1 MNNYKSAFL
10 ITAISGLSTLLGLL
24 FIFFPKNGNKKTIYL
39 ALAFASGV
47 MAGVSILDLIPESIK
62 FLNNEFLFF
71 KSIIMVILFTLL
83 GIVMAYFTGKYIPD
97 NNSIKGDKTLFK
109 LGFMSMLA
117 IMMHNIPEG
126 ISIALPIYYGTKN
139 KFLTFIYTFIASLSE
154 LLGALIAFIFLP
166 PCINNLFMGIIFS
179 VISGLMLQIS
189 LFELL
194 PNALKEKNKILSLL
208 FFVIGV
214 IFIQIFIF

>member
-1 MNNYKSAFL
+1 
-10 ITAISGLSTLLGLL
+10 
-24 FIFFPKNGNKKTIYL
+24 
-39 ALAFASGV
+39 
-47 MAGVSILDLIPESIK
+47 
-62 FLNNEFLFF
+62 
-71 KSIIMVILFTLL
+71 
-83 GIVMAYFTGKYIPD
+83 MAYFTGKYIPD
-97 NNSIKGDKTLFK
+97 NNNIKGDKTLFK

-117 IMMHNIPEG
+117 IMMHNIPEGIVTFVATNAEVKLGIYLAIAIAMHNIPEG

-166 PCINNLFMGIIFS
+166 PRINNLFMGIIFS